1 MVREVAAGRVGL
13 VATEFVDAIFVVVPE
28 RVALVATCS
37 QNKVECHL

>member
-13 VATEFVDAIFVVVPE
+13 VATELGDALFVVVP
-28 RVALVATCS
+28 RRLALVATCS